1 MKAPK
6 SFTGEDII
14 EINCHGGRLITNKI
28 LNLVVSLGARVA
40 DHGEFTKRAF
50 INGKIDLTKAES
62 IVDLIYAKSD
72 IELKCAINQKLGK
85 LYNKLKIIKDDILNI
100 ISKIEVIID
109 FEDEVEEIY
118 SDDIRKNLIN
128 IIESV
133 NDILKV

>member
-1 MKAPK
+1 M
-6 SFTGEDII
+6 
-14 EINCHGGRLITNKI
+14 
-28 LNLVVSLGARVA
+28 A